1 MHPTCCCLVHR
12 SLVFRLPSLHSL
24 FDSLEHSS
32 NAICSSSNCLFSF
45 HNILTLCWR
54 WLDSLW
60 RWQCP
65 MPSHKQTNDYT
76 SQHPSSSHSS
86 KDHPCHNVPWCPV
99 SPDNCLDW
107 QRSITLREVK
117 SRGQPYFRS
126 QGTPVNPD
134 TNRDLRIS
142 QKRTWNECV
151 PICPC
156 YLKITCR

>member
-12 SLVFRLPSLHSL
+12 SLVFRLPSLHCL

-99 SPDNCLDW
+99 SPDNCPDW
-107 QRSITLREVK
+107 QQSITLREVK

-126 QGTPVNPD
+126 RGTSVNCD
-134 TNRDLRIS
+134 TNRDLSIS
-142 QKRTWNECV
+142 QEDLEH
-151 PICPC
+151 ICA
-156 YLKITCR
+156 YMSMLFKNHL

>member
-99 SPDNCLDW
+99 SPDNCPDW
-107 QRSITLREVK
+107 QRNITLREVK

-126 QGTPVNPD
+126 RGTSVNCD
-134 TNRDLRIS
+134 TNRDLLIS
-142 QKRTWNECV
+142 QKRTWNTCV
-151 PICPC
+151 LICPC

>member
-1 MHPTCCCLVHR
+1 MHPTCCCLIHR

-45 HNILTLCWR
+45 HNILTLCGRRCFLCWR

-65 MPSHKQTNDYT
+65 MLSHKQTNDYT

-86 KDHPCHNVPWCPV
+86 KDHPCHNGTWCPD
-99 SPDNCLDW
+99 SPRQLS
-107 QRSITLREVK
+107 RLATEHHIE
-117 SRGQPYFRS
+117 RGQIQRTAIF
-126 QGTPVNPD
+126 
-134 TNRDLRIS
+134 
-142 QKRTWNECV
+142 QKPRY
-151 PICPC
+151 ICK
-156 YLKITCR
+156 L

>member
-1 MHPTCCCLVHR
+1 MHPTCCWLVHR
-12 SLVFRLPSLHSL
+12 SLVFRLSSLHSL

-60 RWQCP
+60 RWQCL
-65 MPSHKQTNDYT
+65 MLSHKQTNDYT

-99 SPDNCLDW
+99 SPDNCPDW

-126 QGTPVNPD
+126 RGTSVNCD
-134 TNRDLRIS
+134 TNRDLSIS
-142 QKRTWNECV
+142 QEDLEH
-151 PICPC
+151 ICA
-156 YLKITCR
+156 YMSMLFKNHL

>member
-12 SLVFRLPSLHSL
+12 SLVFRLSSLHSL

-86 KDHPCHNVPWCPV
+86 KDHPCHNGPWCPD
-99 SPDNCLDW
+99 SPRQLS
-107 QRSITLREVK
+107 RLAMEHHIE
-117 SRGQPYFRS
+117 RGQIQRTAIFRK
-126 QGTPVNPD
+126 P
-134 TNRDLRIS
+134 RY
-142 QKRTWNECV
+142 
-151 PICPC
+151 ICKP
-156 YLKITCR
+156 

>member
-12 SLVFRLPSLHSL
+12 SLVFRLSSLHSL

-76 SQHPSSSHSS
+76 SQHPSSSLSS
-86 KDHPCHNVPWCPV
+86 KDHPCHNGPWCPD
-99 SPDNCLDW
+99 SPRQLS
-107 QRSITLREVK
+107 RLAMEHHIE
-117 SRGQPYFRS
+117 RGQI
-126 QGTPVNPD
+126 Q
-134 TNRDLRIS
+134 
-142 QKRTWNECV
+142 RTAIFWK
-151 PICPC
+151 PRYICK
-156 YLKITCR
+156 L

>member
-12 SLVFRLPSLHSL
+12 SLVFRLSSLHSL

-86 KDHPCHNVPWCPV
+86 KDHPCHNGTWCPV
-99 SPDNCLDW
+99 SPDNCPDCP
-107 QRSITLREVK
+107 RSITLREVK

-126 QGTPVNPD
+126 RGTSVNCD
-134 TNRDLRIS
+134 TNSDLSIS
-142 QKRTWNECV
+142 QEDLEHMCAYMFMLFKNH
-151 PICPC
+151 
-156 YLKITCR
+156 L

>member
-86 KDHPCHNVPWCPV
+86 KDHPCHNGTWCPD
-99 SPDNCLDW
+99 SPRQLS
-107 QRSITLREVK
+107 RLAMEHHIE
-117 SRGQPYFRS
+117 RGQIQRTAIF
-126 QGTPVNPD
+126 
-134 TNRDLRIS
+134 
-142 QKRTWNECV
+142 QKPRY
-151 PICPC
+151 ICK
-156 YLKITCR
+156 L

>member
-65 MPSHKQTNDYT
+65 MLSHKQMIT
-76 SQHPSSSHSS
+76 Q
-86 KDHPCHNVPWCPV
+86 V
-99 SPDNCLDW
+99 SIHLPPTPPRTIPATMGPGAQTAPDNCPDW
-107 QRSITLREVK
+107 PRSITLREVK
-117 SRGQPYFRS
+117 SRGQSYFRS
-126 QGTPVNPD
+126 RGTSVNCD
-134 TNRDLRIS
+134 NNSDLSIS
-142 QKRTWNECV
+142 QEDLEHMCAYMSMLFKNH
-151 PICPC
+151 
-156 YLKITCR
+156 L

>member
-45 HNILTLCWR
+45 HNILTLCGRRCFLCWR

-65 MPSHKQTNDYT
+65 MLSHKQTNDYT

-86 KDHPCHNVPWCPV
+86 KDHPCHNGPWCPD
-99 SPDNCLDW
+99 SPRQLSRLATEHHIERDQI
-107 QRSITLREVK
+107 QRTAI
-117 SRGQPYFRS
+117 F
-126 QGTPVNPD
+126 
-134 TNRDLRIS
+134 
-142 QKRTWNECV
+142 QKPRY
-151 PICPC
+151 ICK
-156 YLKITCR
+156 L

>member
-86 KDHPCHNVPWCPV
+86 KDHPCHNGPWCPV
-99 SPDNCLDW
+99 SPDNCPDW
-107 QRSITLREVK
+107 PWSIILREVK
-117 SRGQPYFRS
+117 SRGQPYFR
-126 QGTPVNPD
+126 TLVH
-134 TNRDLRIS
+134 L
-142 QKRTWNECV
+142 
-151 PICPC
+151 
-156 YLKITCR
+156 

>member
-99 SPDNCLDW
+99 SPDNCPDW
-107 QRSITLREVK
+107 QRNITLREVK

-126 QGTPVNPD
+126 RGTSVNCD
-134 TNRDLRIS
+134 TNRDLSIS
-142 QKRTWNECV
+142 QEDLEHMCAYMSM
-151 PICPC
+151 C
-156 YLKITCR
+156 LKITCR

>member
-12 SLVFRLPSLHSL
+12 SLVFRLPSLHSF

-45 HNILTLCWR
+45 HNIQTLCGRRCFLCWR

-86 KDHPCHNVPWCPV
+86 KDHPCHNGPWCPD
-99 SPDNCLDW
+99 SPRQLS
-107 QRSITLREVK
+107 RLATEHHIE
-117 SRGQPYFRS
+117 RGQIQTTVIF
-126 QGTPVNPD
+126 
-134 TNRDLRIS
+134 
-142 QKRTWNECV
+142 QKPWY
-151 PICPC
+151 ICK
-156 YLKITCR
+156 L

>member
-1 MHPTCCCLVHR
+1 MHPTSCCLVHR

-65 MPSHKQTNDYT
+65 MLSHKQTNDYT

-86 KDHPCHNVPWCPV
+86 KDHPCHNGTWCPD
-99 SPDNCLDW
+99 SPRQLS
-107 QRSITLREVK
+107 RLATEHHIE
-117 SRGQPYFRS
+117 RGQIQRTAIF
-126 QGTPVNPD
+126 
-134 TNRDLRIS
+134 
-142 QKRTWNECV
+142 QKPRY
-151 PICPC
+151 ICK
-156 YLKITCR
+156 L

>member
-65 MPSHKQTNDYT
+65 MPSNKQTNDYT
-76 SQHPSSSHSS
+76 SHHPSSSHSS
-86 KDHPCHNVPWCPV
+86 KDHPCHNVPWCPG
-99 SPDNCLDW
+99 SPDNCPDW
-107 QRSITLREVK
+107 PWSITLREVK
-117 SRGQPYFRS
+117 SRRQPYFR
-126 QGTPVNPD
+126 TLV
-134 TNRDLRIS
+134 
-142 QKRTWNECV
+142 
-151 PICPC
+151 
-156 YLKITCR
+156 YL

>member
-86 KDHPCHNVPWCPV
+86 KDHPCHNGPWCPD
-99 SPDNCLDW
+99 SPRQLS
-107 QRSITLREVK
+107 RLAMEHHIE
-117 SRGQPYFRS
+117 RGQIQRTAIF
-126 QGTPVNPD
+126 
-134 TNRDLRIS
+134 
-142 QKRTWNECV
+142 QKPRY
-151 PICPC
+151 ICK
-156 YLKITCR
+156 L